1 MEVFVYVIAAFL
13 ICLLLFFV
21 SRGKSKPKDDNDQGV
36 KRPNRG
42 PPVEAGSHKAAGAR
56 RRRKNIHSRIAQQIN
71 ERPED
76 RGEEGEDD
84 GDGDSTPK
92 PKIGTKKLKKLQ
104 EKEDRRLAR
113 EAEEAERE
121 EKKRLQ
127 EERDEERKKIE
138 LEEKEEEEKQLELE
152 RKLKEEKEQKE
163 HEEYLKLKEMF
174 SVEEEGQ
181 VEVSSDEQSQNQ
193 LQQFI
198 TYIKDTK
205 VVLLEDLASHFG
217 LRTQQAIDRVQDL
230 LKDELITGVI
240 DDRGKFIY
248 ISEEELQ
255 GIANFI
261 KQRGRVSISEIA
273 KASNSLVNLSS
284 ENEELVT

>member
-1 MEVFVYVIAAFL
+1 MKM
-13 ICLLLFFV
+13 
-21 SRGKSKPKDDNDQGV
+21 SHQKK
-36 KRPNRG
+36 PNRG
-42 PPVEAGSHKAAGAR
+42 PPTKAGSQIAGGVR
-56 RRRKNIHSRIAQQIN
+56 RRRRNNIQSRIAQQIN
-71 ERPED
+71 EQPAD
-76 RGEEGEDD
+76 NDDEGEKDDD
-84 GDGDSTPK
+84 GEGDTPK

-104 EKEDRRLAR
+104 EKEERRLAR

-121 EKKRLQ
+121 EKKRQQ
-127 EERDEERKKIE
+127 EERDEERKQME
-138 LEEKEEEEKQLELE
+138 LKEKEEEEKQLELE
-152 RKLKEEKEQKE
+152 RKIKEEKEQKE

-181 VEVSSDEQSQNQ
+181 VEVDSDEQSQNL

-198 TYIKDTK
+198 TYIKETK

-255 GIANFI
+255 AIADFI
-261 KQRGRVSISEIA
+261 KQNGRVSISDIA
-273 KASNSLVNLSS
+273 KASNSLVNLST
-284 ENEELVT
+284 ENEEQLVT